1 MNPMGRIFRVRFAS
15 LHADAQHD
23 LFAFMG
29 TGLDYVWKSNHFSIL
44 AIEQACFITQG
55 FQFPFYF
62 VNIIGHSGNGYATG
76 VGLSGMV
83 IN

>member
-1 MNPMGRIFRVRFAS
+1 MNPMGRIFRIRLAS

-23 LFAFMG
+23 LFTFMG
-29 TGLDYVWKSNHFSIL
+29 TGLDYIRKRNYFSIP

-55 FQFPFYF
+55 FQFPFYL
-62 VNIIGHSGNGYATG
+62 VNIIGHIGNDYATG